1 VLVLG
6 PFFWYTSRAMSP
18 QTARHP
24 YAYTLELLML
34 AITRLPPTFSEEK
47 RAAFQKKFEHFL
59 RHPDVSYEEIRST
72 IAEIGKESWP
82 YRKAYE
88 EMYARYGR
96 ASEESFLFEN
106 LDQGVRDKYAQFLG
120 EGGKINYIGS
130 VVRSEED
137 MMRASPFER
146 YFSPEEKFA
155 IEQALLV
162 ARDSARL
169 EINDLV
175 TSRKKEEYEQLVKTY
190 GAKQRQM
197 EEKIDE
203 MRHLAGVSKKWEAE
217 ISDRIRTL
225 EEGWSVVEKGADLP
239 ELERET
245 EYWKGTLGSFLHA

>member
-1 VLVLG
+1 MNA
-6 PFFWYTSRAMSP
+6 P
-18 QTARHP
+18 TARHP

-34 AITRLPPTFSEEK
+34 AINRLPPTFSEERRK
-47 RAAFQKKFEHFL
+47 EYQKSFELFL
-59 RHPDVSYEEIRST
+59 KQPNVSYEDIRRT

-96 ASEESFLFEN
+96 ASEESFLFEH
-106 LDQGVRDKYAQFLG
+106 LDQGVRDKYAQFLR

-130 VVRSEED
+130 VSVRSEED

-146 YFSPEEKFA
+146 YFAPEEKFA

-169 EINDLV
+169 EINGLV
-175 TSRKKEEYEQLVKTY
+175 TGKKTEEYDQLVRSY
-190 GAKQRQM
+190 AAKQRQM

-203 MRHLAGVSKKWEAE
+203 MRHLAGVSKKWESE